1 MKRWLRKRRK
11 IFIVVLGYRI
21 IGMALF
27 IGLMSGTSMDG
38 VDAALVELDNNQCIT
53 GITRPYGVE
62 ARRFLDDVLHANA
75 IDLGTLHQLNTV
87 LGREFGL
94 AVLELLEKANCSA
107 HDVVAIGSHGQTIC
121 HDTTAAIPYTVQL
134 ACPHT
139 IVEMTGIC
147 VVADFRT
154 RDLVVGG
161 QGAPFAPM
169 YHQVLFAHQKTPL
182 MLVNIGGIA
191 NVTFLQE
198 SQPPRGYDVGPG
210 NCLMDAWIQ
219 LKLNQPY
226 DAGGAWAHTGRVI
239 PSLLSELS
247 SDPFFQQKPPKSIG
261 KEYFSL
267 SWLEPKLQKDYAPE
281 DIQATLLELTAMMIC
296 NALDQIAER
305 PTDIV
310 ICGGGVHNT
319 SLIHALKRHSKEVQV
334 VSSTQFG
341 VDPDFI
347 EAMMFAWLAEKT
359 IHKVPLDLSA
369 LTGSKKP
376 VILGAVYHV

>member
-1 MKRWLRKRRK
+1 
-11 IFIVVLGYRI
+11 
-21 IGMALF
+21 MALY

-38 VDAALVELDNNQCIT
+38 VDAALVDLSNNQCIA

-62 ARRFLDDVLHANA
+62 ARRFLDDVLQANSVG
-75 IDLGTLHQLNTV
+75 LGTLHQLNTV

-94 AVLELLEKANCSA
+94 AVFELLKQANCPA

-121 HDTTAAIPYTVQL
+121 HDATAMIPYTVQL

-139 IVEMTGIC
+139 IAEMTNIC

-182 MLVNIGGIA
+182 ALVNIGGIA

-198 SQPPRGYDVGPG
+198 SQSPRGYDVGPG

-219 LKLNQPY
+219 LTLNQPY
-226 DAGGAWAHTGRVI
+226 DADGAWARTGHVI
-239 PSLLSELS
+239 PSLLNELL
-247 SDPFFQQKPPKSIG
+247 SDPFFRQKPPKSIG
-261 KEYFSL
+261 KEYFSRH
-267 SWLEPKLQKDYAPE
+267 WLESKLQKNDAPE
-281 DIQATLLELTAMMIC
+281 DIQATLLELTAMTIC
-296 NALDQIAER
+296 DAIDQSGVPI
-305 PTDIV
+305 TNIV

-319 SLIHALKRHSKEVQV
+319 SLIHALKRHSKDAQV
-334 VSSTQFG
+334 VSSAELG
-341 VDPDFI
+341 VDPNFI
-347 EAMMFAWLAEKT
+347 EAMMFAWFAEKT

-369 LTGSKKP
+369 LTGSNKP
-376 VILGAVYHV
+376 VILGAVYPV